1 MTSNP
6 SPLKSVVITGAAGG
20 IGRAAAVRFARDGA
34 AVTLVDL
41 PGADLE
47 VTAAEVGLAGG
58 TAHPIE
64 ADVTRAADVD
74 RYARAAVD
82 RFGHIDAFFNN
93 AGIEGFVGSMLDYPE
108 AEFDRVLAVNVKGV
122 WLGMRAVVPVMR
134 AQGRGAIVNTSSV
147 AGLSG
152 STALAA
158 YTASKHAVIGLTKS
172 AALEFARD
180 GIRVN
185 CINPAPIET
194 RMMRSIERGLDAD
207 EPQAAHDRM
216 ASNNPM
222 GRYGEPEEIAEV
234 VAFLCSDAA
243 SYLNGVVLPIDG
255 GSRAR

>member
-1 MTSNP
+1 MNSGRSRP
-6 SPLKSVVITGAAGG
+6 RSVVITGAAGG
-20 IGRAAAVRFARDGA
+20 IGRAAAVRFAREGA
-34 AVTLVDL
+34 ALTLVDL
-41 PGADLE
+41 AGAGLD
-47 VTAAEVGLAGG
+47 VTAAEVELAGG
-58 TAHPIE
+58 SAHPVV
-64 ADVTRAADVD
+64 ADVTSAADVES
-74 RYARAAVD
+74 YVRAAVD
-82 RFGHIDAFFNN
+82 RFGGIDAFFNN

-108 AEFDRVLAVNVKGV
+108 VEFDRVMAVNVKGV

-134 AQGRGAIVNTSSV
+134 AQRRGAIVNTSSV

-152 STALAA
+152 STILAA

-185 CINPAPIET
+185 AINPAPVET
-194 RMMRSIERGLDAD
+194 RMMRAIERGIDAD
-207 EPQAAHDRM
+207 TPEAAHDRM

-222 GRYGEPEEIAEV
+222 GRYAEPEEIAGV

>member
-1 MTSNP
+1 MTADPAAPRSI
-6 SPLKSVVITGAAGG
+6 VITGAAGG
-20 IGRAAAVRFARDGA
+20 IGRATAVRFAREGA
-34 AVTLVDL
+34 SVTLVDL
-41 PGADLE
+41 AGSDLE
-47 VTAAEVGLAGG
+47 ASVAAVEHAGG
-58 TAHPIE
+58 AALAIE
-64 ADVTRAADVD
+64 ADVTRAADAD
-74 RYARAAVD
+74 RYVRAAVD
-82 RFGHIDAFFNN
+82 RFARIDAFFNN
-93 AGIEGFVGSMLDYPE
+93 AGVEGFVGSMLDYPE
-108 AEFDRVLAVNVKGV
+108 AEFDRVMAVNVKGV
-122 WLGMRAVVPVMR
+122 WLGMRAVIPVMR
-134 AQGRGAIVNTSSV
+134 AQHRGAIVNTSSV

-158 YTASKHAVIGLTKS
+158 YTASKHAVIGLSKS

-185 CINPAPIET
+185 CINPSPIET
-194 RMMRSIERGLDAD
+194 RMMRALERGMDPDAP
-207 EPQAAHDRM
+207 EAAHDRM